1 MKTMK
6 ITIKVPDMT
15 CNHCKMAI
23 EGALRQLG
31 NLEEVEIDLDQK
43 IVEVVG
49 DVEVPD
55 VVDAIQGAGYTAEEI
70 LGIQ

>member
-1 MKTMK
+1 MK

-23 EGALRQLG
+23 EGAIRQLG
-31 NLEEVEIDLDQK
+31 NVEEVAVDLNEK

-49 DVEVPD
+49 DVQIPD
-55 VVDAIQGAGYTAEEI
+55 VVDAIQGAGYTADEI
-70 LGIQ
+70 LGVQ

>member
-1 MKTMK
+1 
-6 ITIKVPDMT
+6 MT

-23 EGALRQLG
+23 EGAIRQLG
-31 NLEEVEIDLDQK
+31 SVDDIVIDLDNK

-49 DVEVPD
+49 DVQIPD
-55 VVDAIQGAGYTAEEI
+55 VVDAIQGAGYTADEI